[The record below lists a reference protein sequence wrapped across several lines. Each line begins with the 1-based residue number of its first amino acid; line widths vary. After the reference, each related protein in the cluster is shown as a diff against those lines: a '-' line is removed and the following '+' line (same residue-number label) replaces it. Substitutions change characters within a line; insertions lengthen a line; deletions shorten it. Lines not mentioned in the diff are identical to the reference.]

1 MVTRRTVPIF
11 PMKQHLGRRRKK
23 TPEGGFK
30 PGSLGLLSEA
40 LPLELLQRP
49 FKSWRFD
56 QNLRR
61 KPNRRDGKRERDGS
75 RSSSSDVN
83 SDFGTDDDYRYGAF
97 HDFHHHVR
105 LYDVTLRLR
114 ASQSWQ
120 PKTIVGGDVFLA
132 FLRVRPLI
140 FCFLEQETLPSFTLE
155 PNLIKNFK
163 GESLFYSRINLS
175 DWLLIFNDNLDFMI
189 GWFWSRVDTLL
200 YSKKYL
206 LDWRHCFHFPNYFGP
221 QGSRKHLDVDGFEPR
236 YVCVATASWAN

>member
-1 MVTRRTVPIF
+1 MLKLDFVVGS
-11 PMKQHLGRRRKK
+11 MDQHVSPGTAFHWRISQFVWWPEERSQYFQWNRKREDGEK
-23 TPEGGFK
+23 KLPEVGFK

-40 LPLELLQRP
+40 LPLELQQRP

-140 FCFLEQETLPSFTLE
+140 FCFLERETLPSFTLE
-155 PNLIKNFK
+155 PNLIKNF
-163 GESLFYSRINLS
+163 
-175 DWLLIFNDNLDFMI
+175 
-189 GWFWSRVDTLL
+189 RV
-200 YSKKYL
+200 
-206 LDWRHCFHFPNYFGP
+206 
-221 QGSRKHLDVDGFEPR
+221 E
-236 YVCVATASWAN
+236 

>member
-1 MVTRRTVPIF
+1 MLKLDFVVGS
-11 PMKQHLGRRRKK
+11 MDQHVSPGTAFHWRISQFVWWPEERSQYFQWNRKREDGEK
-23 TPEGGFK
+23 KLPEVGFEF
-30 PGSLGLLSEA
+30 GSHWLLSKVS
-40 LPLELLQRP
+40 PLELQQLP

-132 FLRVRPLI
+132 FLIIRVRPLI
-140 FCFLEQETLPSFTLE
+140 FCFLERETLPSFTLE
-155 PNLIKNFK
+155 PNLIKNFRV
-163 GESLFYSRINLS
+163 ESLFYSRINLWE
-175 DWLLIFNDNLDFMI
+175 WL
-189 GWFWSRVDTLL
+189 
-200 YSKKYL
+200 
-206 LDWRHCFHFPNYFGP
+206 
-221 QGSRKHLDVDGFEPR
+221 
-236 YVCVATASWAN
+236 